1 MSDTPE
7 TSADQTINC
16 RDCRTPFIFSVGEQ
30 TFYAERNFSTPV
42 RCKPCRDI
50 KKAQREGGG
59 GFNAAPPQQS
69 AYQAA
74 APAPDTYAKRP
85 AGGGGGGGRKGG
97 GKRRRDDWDEG

>member
-7 TSADQTINC
+7 TSADQTLTC
-16 RDCRTPFIFSVGEQ
+16 KDCRNPFVFSVGEQ

-59 GFNAAPPQQS
+59 GGYGQQQ
-69 AYQAA
+69 AYQP
-74 APAPDTYAKRP
+74 APAPEVTYTK
-85 AGGGGGGGRKGG
+85 GGGGGRKGG
-97 GKRRRDDWDEG
+97 GKRRRDNWDE